1 MFTIPA
7 TRSRAARTVAGVLI
21 QLMPTDGSIDGL
33 VTAVGRLRG
42 RPIDVI
48 SAPLGSRSRAGFWVA
63 GTDRDYLVHAASAS
77 AEERQRTICHEL
89 AHLLLGHALGPGPAA
104 SGARS
109 PMPTTLLTR
118 HGYSPV
124 QEAEAD
130 RMARLITT
138 LASVR
143 RRARRRAR
151 RTAVA

>member
-48 SAPLGSRSRAGFWVA
+48 AAPLGSRPQAGFWVA
-63 GTDRDYLVHAASAS
+63 GTDRDYVVHSASAS

-89 AHLLLGHALGPGPAA
+89 AHLLLGHALGPGPTA
-104 SGARS
+104 SPARHL
-109 PMPTTLLTR
+109 MPTTFLTR
-118 HGYSPV
+118 HGYSAV

-138 LASVR
+138 LASMR
-143 RRARRRAR
+143 RRARLRAR
-151 RTAVA
+151 RAQAA